1 MKLSNFDWTDKDS
14 VKWFILLPSGHE
26 GPYSLAE
33 LEQLAASK
41 KITPEV
47 KIWCE
52 GMAESVPFSASFTEK
67 KPLPEIPVAKA
78 PAVEAAPDNVPDL
91 PPIPEEETPPP
102 FTEELPPIPETE
114 VSEPVKTRKMWPFA
128 VGVGI
133 IMAGFVFAS
142 MIKNYEKVEI
152 RRFPKMTMELHEKIS
167 KELGFQG
174 WDKPIFF
181 KEYLPSDHSHIWLV
195 TSSFET
201 CKVDVTFQSLSGKL
215 LALDDQNVAFKS
227 SGVLTNHVV
236 ELSSFDFTAGSKIVP
251 GMYEMDVKA
260 SECSWEGF
268 LPKMMNKFV
277 PPATNYVARTK
288 VVLFTKGAEEFNRI
302 LDKLI
307 KQKTHKELL
316 AQSHEE
322 LFWQDLQQ
330 KLQTLEAISL
340 QIEQHFLDFLDKR
353 KFQADLKPMV
363 DSYTKKFGSFL
374 TNFVVE
380 NEKYFKDVDLSQV
393 KGGSTRRNYE
403 TMVRLTSKRI
413 GFESMKFI
421 EEFQA
426 KKGNPTEKQVED
438 YSNRIRKAF
447 SAIKNDITQKI
458 LQVSE
463 DRAQ

>member
-14 VKWFILLPSGHE
+14 VKWFILLPTGHE
-26 GPYSLAE
+26 GPYSLGQ
-33 LEQLAASK
+33 LEQFLAAG

-52 GMAESVPFSASFTEK
+52 GMPESVPFSKSFTEK
-67 KPLPEIPVAKA
+67 KELPPTPKDEI
-78 PAVEAAPDNVPDL
+78 PDL
-91 PPIPEEETPPP
+91 PPVPEEETPPP
-102 FTEELPPIPETE
+102 FIAEELPPIPEVEETE
-114 VSEPVKTRKMWPFA
+114 QPAKTRKLWPFV
-128 VGVGI
+128 VGVGVV
-133 IMAGFVFAS
+133 MAGIVFAG
-142 MIKNYEKVEI
+142 MIKNFEEVSI
-152 RRFPKMTMELHEKIS
+152 RRYPKMTMELHEKIS
-167 KELGFQG
+167 KELAFEG
-174 WDKPIFF
+174 WNKPIFF

-201 CKVDVTFQSLSGKL
+201 CKVEATFQSLPGKL
-215 LALDDQNVAFKS
+215 LALDDEKVAFKS
-227 SGVLTNHVV
+227 SGVLTDHVV
-236 ELSSFDFTAGSKIVP
+236 EFSSFDFSAGTKIVP

-260 SECSWEGF
+260 SDCSWEGF
-268 LPKMMNKFV
+268 LPKLMNKFV
-277 PPATNYVARTK
+277 PPASNYVARTK
-288 VVLFTKGAEEFNRI
+288 VVLFSKGAEEYGRI

-307 KQKTHKELL
+307 KQKTQKERV
-316 AQSHEE
+316 AQNREE

-340 QIEQHFLDFLDKR
+340 QIEQHFLDFLDSK
-353 KFQADLKPMV
+353 KFKANLKPMV

-380 NEKYFKDVDLSQV
+380 NEKYFKTVDLSQM
-393 KGGSTRRNYE
+393 KGGANRRNYE
-403 TMVRLTSKRI
+403 VMVRLTSKRI

-426 KKGNPTEKQVED
+426 KKGNPTEKQLED

-458 LQVSE
+458 LQISE
-463 DRAQ
+463 DRSH